1 MKLLTA
7 AIRAKLPKLY
17 AQEKVSDPIVH
28 VKFFTPWT
36 GWTWYITEG
45 EQDGDDFRM
54 FGLVEGL
61 ATELGYVSLN
71 ELASLRGPGG
81 LKIER
86 DLYWSPRP
94 LSQVKGM

>member
-7 AIRAKLPKLY
+7 AIRAKLPKIK
-17 AQEKVSDPIVH
+17 AQETVSDPIVH
-28 VKFFTPWT
+28 VKFFAPWS

-45 EQDGDDFRM
+45 ERDGDDFRM

-61 ATELGYVSLN
+61 ETELGYVMLS
-71 ELASLRGPGG
+71 ELESIRGPMY